1 MNELTV
7 ANVIEMLDEDEE
19 RDAKT
24 IGRMLRNSEFPDV
37 KKKDVN
43 RILYTL
49 EKEGVVVKRIPD
61 GEMAPKWR
69 IKNIN

>member
-7 ANVIEMLDEDEE
+7 AKVIEMLDEDEE
-19 RDAKT
+19 RDSKT

-61 GEMAPKWR
+61 GETTPKWR